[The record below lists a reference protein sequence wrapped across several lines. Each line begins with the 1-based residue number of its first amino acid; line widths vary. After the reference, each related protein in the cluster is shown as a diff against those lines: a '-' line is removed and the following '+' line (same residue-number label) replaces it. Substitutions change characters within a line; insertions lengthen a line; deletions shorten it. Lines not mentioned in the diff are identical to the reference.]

1 MKKIIFFIESLENSG
16 GTERITTLIAN
27 SLTEKNFN
35 ISIITITGKHTP
47 FFPVNKKISIYHL
60 SRNIKKNP
68 FYVFFAVKKLKNLLK
83 ELNAEYII
91 TVGSINSIYTIPAT
105 LGTKVK
111 NFCWEHFN
119 YTIGRGVKLL
129 RKISRIF
136 CKKIIVLT
144 HKDKILWEKHT
155 YGKAKITVI
164 NNPSIFKKQSTKPIN
179 KNKIA
184 ISIGRLEPQKGFD
197 KLIELWSKT
206 GLKEYGWTLIII
218 GGGKEHNN
226 LLTMINFYKLKDN
239 IKIIPP
245 TKNIDEIYK
254 SANIY
259 CMTSRFEG
267 MPLVLLEALSFNIPL
282 IAYDCNTGPSE
293 IINNN
298 ENGLLIENDNSE
310 MYIAGLKKLALEQDF
325 YEKTIKNIQ
334 SKNYFSLEEIIKDWI
349 KNFD

>member
-27 SLTEKNFN
+27 SLIEKNFD
-35 ISIITITGKHTP
+35 ISIITISEEHTP
-47 FFPVNKKISIYHL
+47 FFHLNEKINIYHL
-60 SRNIKKNP
+60 DEKMKKNP
-68 FYVFFAVKKLKNLLK
+68 FYIFLVIRKLKKLLK
-83 ELNAEYII
+83 KLNTEYII
-91 TVGSINSIYTIPAT
+91 TVSSINSIYTIPAT
-105 LGTKVK
+105 VGTKIK

-129 RKISRIF
+129 RKMSRLF
-136 CKKIIVLT
+136 CEKIIVLT
-144 HKDKILWEKHT
+144 HKDKILWEKNT
-155 YGKAKITVI
+155 YGKAKITVL
-164 NNPSIFKKQSTKPIN
+164 NNPSIFKKQSIHPIITN
-179 KNKIA
+179 KTVV
-184 ISIGRLEPQKGFD
+184 SIGRLEPQKGFD

-206 GLKEYGWTLIII
+206 GLKEHGWTLIII
-218 GGGKEHNN
+218 GGGKEYNK
-226 LLTMINFYKLKDN
+226 LLAMINFYKLKDN
-239 IKIIPP
+239 IKIMPP
-245 TKNIDEIYK
+245 TKNINEIYK

-310 MYIAGLKKLALEQDF
+310 MYIAGLKKLALDQDF
-325 YEKTIKNIQ
+325 YEKIIKNIQ
-334 SKNYFSLEEIIKDWI
+334 SKNYFSLEEIIKEWI

>member
-1 MKKIIFFIESLENSG
+1 LENSG

-27 SLTEKNFN
+27 SLAEKNFSV
-35 ISIITITGKHTP
+35 SIITIIGEHTP

-68 FYVFFAVKKLKNLLK
+68 FYIFFAVKKLKNLLK

-129 RKISRIF
+129 RKISRIS

-144 HKDKILWEKHT
+144 HKDKILWEKYT
-155 YGKAKITVI
+155 YGKAKITII
-164 NNPSIFKKQSTKPIN
+164 NNPSTFKKQSTLPLI
-179 KNKIA
+179 KNKTV

-197 KLIELWSKT
+197 KLINIWEKSELKDYGWKLFIV
-206 GLKEYGWTLIII
+206 GNGKEY
-218 GGGKEHNN
+218 NN
-226 LLTMINFYKLKDN
+226 LLSLISEKNLNNN
-239 IKIIPP
+239 IKILPP
-245 TKNIDEIYK
+245 TKNINKIYK
-254 SANIY
+254 SASIY

-267 MPLVLLEALSFNIPL
+267 MPLVLLEALSFNLPL

-293 IINNN
+293 IITSD
-298 ENGLLIENDNSE
+298 ENGLLIENTNTE
-310 MYIAGLKKLALEQDF
+310 HYISALSKLALNESYYNQV
-325 YEKTIKNIQ
+325 TSNILI
-334 SKNYFSLEEIIKDWI
+334 KNYFSIDKIITEWVN
-349 KNFD
+349 NFD